1 MNLREIKKETPG
13 RSKRG
18 SSALLSF
25 AGLVASV
32 FAASGIAFAVT
43 ADAEGAFSPAASWIG
58 AKGRF
63 FHYNT
68 RKEMRT
74 AAIYAKD
81 FELAARPR
89 VATLKISVAG
99 YWDIR
104 VNGRQITEDVLM
116 PTPSNF
122 DRRVYMKDYDIAP
135 FLAPGANRI
144 EVTLGNS
151 IYNCPTEGAWMQDT
165 ITWRDDPQLICE
177 IVADDKV
184 VAASDGTWRVHLDGP
199 VRTNSIRCGETYDAR
214 KETLSPEGWEEA
226 VKKHGPGGVIVRER
240 HPPTRIWK
248 RLAAKKIGDDLWDAG
263 QNLAGFVEIKVRGEA
278 GSTVTIRTREELGKN
293 GKIAAGSSFV
303 SGGEFQCDR
312 YILKGGGEE
321 TWHPR
326 FSYGG
331 FRYIEATVL
340 DGAAEILGVTAC
352 AAGSDLKEKPFPSPA
367 DPVLSNLLERAKW
380 SIRSNMVGFPTDC
393 PSREKQG
400 WTGDAL
406 AAAEGAIALYDGA
419 AEVYA
424 DWLRTLADVQR
435 PNGQIPCKS
444 PISANGYNWGY
455 GPTWDAAIILIPE
468 IIFDATGDDSIARE
482 MYEPARRYAAF
493 MDGMLTD
500 DLAVRFGLGDWTS
513 PARSIP
519 TELLTSAYA
528 RELHRALARFAHRF
542 GKTDDAAH
550 HEKRADAILA
560 AIRKRFCRDD
570 GSFKR
575 GESAS
580 LAVAAS
586 LELVPHPEKA
596 AADLNAL
603 VIKNNGVMNCGMFG
617 SKYIPRA
624 LAEYGYVDTA
634 VLCFTQESAPG
645 WQWQKNE
652 KDATTLWEYWNG
664 RASHNHVIHGGDF
677 PAWWKKYGKTVEK

>member
-1 MNLREIKKETPG
+1 MRTLCGTILGAMVIASAQANMDVALGIGNSRHDGIM
-13 RSKRG
+13 RSEG
-18 SSALLSF
+18 E
-25 AGLVASV
+25 V
-32 FAASGIAFAVT
+32 FAQ
-43 ADAEGAFSPAASWIG
+43 ASWIG
-58 AKGRF
+58 VKGRF

-74 AAIYAKD
+74 AAVFAKD
-81 FELAARPR
+81 FTLEAKPEAA
-89 VATLKISVAG
+89 ALKISVAG

-104 VNGRQITEDVLM
+104 VNGQEITEDILM

-122 DRRVYMKDYDIAP
+122 DRRVYMKEYDIAP
-135 FLAPGANRI
+135 YLTAGVNRI

-177 IVADDKV
+177 IVADGRI
-184 VAASDGTWRVHLDGP
+184 VAPSDATWRVHLDGP
-199 VRTNSIRCGETYDAR
+199 VRRNSIRCGDMYDAR
-214 KETLSPEGWEEA
+214 KEILSPDGWEDA
-226 VKKHGPGGVIVRER
+226 VKKHGPGGIIVPER

-248 RLAAKKIGDDLWDAG
+248 RIPAKKIGDTLWDSG
-263 QNLAGFVEIKVRGEA
+263 QNMAGFAEIKVRGGRGA
-278 GSTVTIRTREELGKN
+278 MVTIRTREELGN
-293 GKIAAGSSFV
+293 DGTLADGSSFV
-303 SGGEFQCDR
+303 SDGEFQCDR

-331 FRYIEATVL
+331 FRYIETTVS
-340 DGAAEILGVTAC
+340 DGEADVVAVTAC
-352 AAGSDLKEKPFPSPA
+352 AVGSDLKEKPFPVPENPA
-367 DPVLSNLLERAKW
+367 LASLLERARW

-419 AEVYA
+419 ADVYA
-424 DWLRTLADVQR
+424 DWLRGLADVQR

-468 IIFDATGDDSIARE
+468 IIFDATGDDSLARE
-482 MYEPARRYAAF
+482 MYPAARKYAAF

-500 DLAVRFGLGDWTS
+500 NIAIRFGLGDWTA

-519 TELLTSAYA
+519 TELLTTAYA
-528 RELHRALARFAHRF
+528 REVHRALGRFAERF
-542 GKTDDAAH
+542 GFADEAAH
-550 HEKRADAILA
+550 HKNRAAAILA
-560 AIRKRFCRDD
+560 AIQRRFCRAD
-570 GSFKR
+570 GTFTR
-575 GESAS
+575 NEPAS
-580 LAVAAS
+580 LAVVAA
-586 LELVPHPEKA
+586 LKLVPGPEKA
-596 AADLNAL
+596 AAKLDE
-603 VIKNNGVMNCGMFG
+603 IIRRQKGVMNCGMFG

-624 LAEYGYVDTA
+624 LAEYGYRDTA
-634 VLCFTQESAPG
+634 VLCFAQEAAPG

-652 KDATTLWEYWNG
+652 KGATTLWEYWNG
-664 RASHNHVIHGGDF
+664 SASHNHVIHGGDF
-677 PAWWKKYGKTVEK
+677 PAWWAKYSKKAGK

>member
-1 MNLREIKKETPG
+1 MAIIRQLALVFLALSAFGGAAPG
-13 RSKRG
+13 TEG
-18 SSALLSF
+18 F
-25 AGLVASV
+25 E
-32 FAASGIAFAVT
+32 AAA
-43 ADAEGAFSPAASWIG
+43 WIG
-58 AKGRF
+58 VKERF

-68 RKEMRT
+68 RREMRT
-74 AAIYAKD
+74 AAVFAKD
-81 FELAARPR
+81 FTLDVRPKEAHLR
-89 VATLKISVAG
+89 ISVAG

-104 VNGRQITEDVLM
+104 VNGREITDDILM

-122 DRRVYMKDYDIAP
+122 DRRVYMKSYDIAQ
-135 FLAPGANRI
+135 FLKAGENRI

-177 IVADDKV
+177 IVADGRI
-184 VAASDGTWRVHLDGP
+184 VASSDATWRVHLDGP
-199 VRTNSIRCGETYDAR
+199 VRENSIRCGETYDAR
-214 KETLSPEGWEEA
+214 KEILSPGGWREA
-226 VKKHGPGGVIVRER
+226 VKKHGPGGVIVPMR

-248 RLAAKKIGDDLWDAG
+248 RIPAKKISDTLWDSG
-263 QNLAGFVEIKVRGEA
+263 QNMAGIVEIVVRGEPGA
-278 GSTVTIRTREELGKN
+278 MVTIRTREELDKN
-293 GKIAAGSSFV
+293 GRIAVGSSFDKGV
-303 SGGEFQCDR
+303 EFQCDR
-312 YILKGGGEE
+312 YILKGGGDE

-331 FRYIEATVL
+331 FRYIETTVS
-340 DGAAEILGVTAC
+340 DGEAEVVSVTAC
-352 AAGSDLKEKPFPSPA
+352 AFGSDLKERPFPMPQNPA
-367 DPVLSNLLERAKW
+367 LASLLERARW

-424 DWLRTLADVQR
+424 DWLRGLVDIQR
-435 PNGQIPCKS
+435 PNGQRPCKS

-468 IIFDATGDDSIARE
+468 IIFDMTGDDGIAKE
-482 MYEPARRYAAF
+482 IYPAARKYAAF

-500 DLAVRFGLGDWTS
+500 NLAIRFGLGDWTS

-528 RELHRALARFAHRF
+528 REVHRALARFAERF
-542 GKTDDAAH
+542 GFADEAAH
-550 HEKRADAILA
+550 HEKRAADILA
-560 AIRKRFCRDD
+560 AIQRRFCRAD
-570 GSFKR
+570 GSFAR
-575 GESAS
+575 TEPAS
-580 LAVAAS
+580 LAVVAA
-586 LELVPHPEKA
+586 LKLVPEPEKA
-596 AADLNAL
+596 AAKLDE
-603 VIKNNGVMNCGMFG
+603 IIRRQKGVMNCGMFG

-624 LAEYGYVDTA
+624 LAEYGYRDTA
-634 VLCFTQESAPG
+634 ILCFTQDASPG
-645 WQWQKNE
+645 WQYQKNE
-652 KDATTLWEYWNG
+652 KGATTLWEYWNG

-677 PAWWKKYGKTVEK
+677 PAWWAKYSKEAEK

>member
-1 MNLREIKKETPG
+1 MRFEKTFV
-13 RSKRG
+13 
-18 SSALLSF
+18 LLAV
-25 AGLVASV
+25 AGVVL
-32 FAASGIAFAVT
+32 AAPAVT
-43 ADAEGAFSPAASWIG
+43 ADVEGAFSSAASWIG

-74 AAIYAKD
+74 AAVYAKD
-81 FELAARPR
+81 FALDAKPEAA
-89 VATLKISVAG
+89 VLKISVAG

-104 VNGRQITEDVLM
+104 VNGREITDDILM

-122 DRRVYMKDYDIAP
+122 DRRVYMKEYDIAP
-135 FLAPGANRI
+135 FLVKGENRI

-165 ITWRDDPQLICE
+165 ITWRDDPQLLCE
-177 IVADDKV
+177 IVADGKV

-214 KETLSPEGWEEA
+214 KESLSPDGWEEA
-226 VKKHGPGGVIVRER
+226 VKKHGPGGIIAREH

-248 RLAAKKIGDDLWDAG
+248 RLQAKKIGENLWDSG
-263 QNLAGFVEIKVRGEA
+263 QNMAGIVEIKVRGDA
-278 GSTVTIRTREELGKN
+278 GAMVTIRTREELDKN
-293 GKIAAGSSFV
+293 GKIAPGSSFV

-312 YILKGGGEE
+312 YILKGGGDE

-331 FRYIEATVL
+331 FRYIETTVT

-352 AAGSDLKEKPFPSPA
+352 AVGSDLKEKPFPVPKNPA
-367 DPVLSNLLERAKW
+367 LANLLERAKW

-406 AAAEGAIALYDGA
+406 AAAEGAISLYDGA
-419 AEVYA
+419 ADVYA
-424 DWLRTLADVQR
+424 DWLRGLVDIQR

-444 PISANGYNWGY
+444 PVSANGYNWGY
-455 GPTWDAAIILIPE
+455 GPTWDGAIILIPE
-468 IIFDATGDDSIARE
+468 IIFDATGDDSLARE
-482 MYEPARRYAAF
+482 MYDPAKKYAAF

-528 RELHRALARFAHRF
+528 REVHRALARFAKRF
-542 GKTDDAAH
+542 GHADDAAH
-550 HEKRADAILA
+550 HERRADDILKAIQ
-560 AIRKRFCRDD
+560 KRFCRED

-575 GESAS
+575 NEPAS
-580 LAVAAS
+580 LAVAAV
-586 LELVPHPEKA
+586 LKLVPDPEKA
-596 AADLNAL
+596 AADLNAIIL
-603 VIKNNGVMNCGMFG
+603 KNKGVMNCGMFG
-617 SKYIPRA
+617 SRYIPRA
-624 LAEYGYVDTA
+624 LAEYGYRDTA
-634 VLCFTQESAPG
+634 LLCFTQEAAPG
-645 WQWQKNE
+645 WVWQQRE
-652 KDATTLWEYWNG
+652 KGATTLWEYWNG

-677 PAWWKKYGKTVEK
+677 SAWWAKYSKEDGK

>member
-1 MNLREIKKETPG
+1 MNLREIKKETRG

-43 ADAEGAFSPAASWIG
+43 ADVEGAFSPAASWIG

-135 FLAPGANRI
+135 FLVPGANRI

-177 IVADDKV
+177 IVADGNV

-248 RLAAKKIGDDLWDAG
+248 RLAAKKIGDDLWDAR

-278 GSTVTIRTREELGKN
+278 GAMVTIRTREELGKN

-331 FRYIEATVL
+331 FRYIEATVS

-352 AAGSDLKEKPFPSPA
+352 AVGSDLKEKPFPAPA
-367 DPVLSNLLERAKW
+367 NPALSNLLERAKW

-406 AAAEGAIALYDGA
+406 SPRLNDPSSRQKRLRIAARMASARFSWCTASSVFPKRCANRARARWSSRAY
-419 AEVYA
+419 AEVSSS
-424 DWLRTLADVQR
+424 V
-435 PNGQIPCKS
+435 
-444 PISANGYNWGY
+444 
-455 GPTWDAAIILIPE
+455 
-468 IIFDATGDDSIARE
+468 
-482 MYEPARRYAAF
+482 
-493 MDGMLTD
+493 GMLR
-500 DLAVRFGLGDWTS
+500 AGLVQS
-513 PARSIP
+513 PSPKRTARSSVSMP
-519 TELLTSAYA
+519 SMNAAY
-528 RELHRALARFAHRF
+528 RRA
-542 GKTDDAAH
+542 GSYIS
-550 HEKRADAILA
+550 RAM
-560 AIRKRFCRDD
+560 
-570 GSFKR
+570 
-575 GESAS
+575 AS
-580 LAVAAS
+580 SPVASKMISGMRIIAAS
-586 LELVPHPEKA
+586 
-596 AADLNAL
+596 
-603 VIKNNGVMNCGMFG
+603 
-617 SKYIPRA
+617 
-624 LAEYGYVDTA
+624 
-634 VLCFTQESAPG
+634 
-645 WQWQKNE
+645 
-652 KDATTLWEYWNG
+652 
-664 RASHNHVIHGGDF
+664 HVG
-677 PAWWKKYGKTVEK
+677 P